1 MKWWQQQTQGT
12 RIILSIVGVIAA
24 LMLIGRASLMS
35 NAPRPVY
42 SQDTQQT
49 IKHKPVPAPTRVT
62 RANYER
68 LREGMK
74 ESEVIAIL
82 GPVGEVKAE
91 MKEPSGSSAAVY
103 QWGSAG
109 EGFIILT
116 MGDEKLVAKSQVSLK
131 H

>member
-12 RIILSIVGVIAA
+12 RIILSVVGVIAA

-35 NAPRPVY
+35 HAPHG
-42 SQDTQQT
+42 DTQQT
-49 IKHKPVPAPTRVT
+49 IKHKPVSTTRVT

-91 MKEPSGSSAAVY
+91 MKEPSGSAAVY

-131 H
+131 Y